1 VLQRA
6 AMIGAAIGAV
16 SSLALMFRAG
26 RHQKSL
32 ILFLLFAIWV
42 VSPFVGLVWANLISK
57 RWLPLA
63 RVMLYGVTVALA
75 LACPAI
81 YADVALERTT
91 LKVGFV
97 FLVVPFVSWLLIG
110 VLVSIAFLSSR
121 KASRQHD

>member
-1 VLQRA
+1 
-6 AMIGAAIGAV
+6 
-16 SSLALMFRAG
+16 
-26 RHQKSL
+26 
-32 ILFLLFAIWV
+32 
-42 VSPFVGLVWANLISK
+42 
-57 RWLPLA
+57 
-63 RVMLYGVTVALA
+63 MLYGVTVALA

>member
-1 VLQRA
+1 
-6 AMIGAAIGAV
+6 MIGAAIGAA

-75 LACPAI
+75 LACSAI
-81 YADVALERTT
+81 YAHVALERTT

-121 KASRQHD
+121 KASRQRD